1 MGSSFSAISFI
12 VRRGQMCADIQGGG
26 DGSIREVSEASC
38 LEEAASKGGAGS
50 AWQASQVI

>member
-1 MGSSFSAISFI
+1 MG
-12 VRRGQMCADIQGGG
+12 ADIQGGG
-26 DGSIREVSEASC
+26 NGGSHEMSEASC

>member
-12 VRRGQMCADIQGGG
+12 VRRGQMCADIQGDG
-26 DGSIREVSEASC
+26 DGSIRELSEASC